1 MPDTVPRPRCVALLM
16 GDVRDAHDIWVALT
30 SCSFAVYHDSSCPS
44 RTTGLDALRSEAR
57 RSNAGALD
65 LPLAAE
71 PVGRLVQPATAL
83 STGYRR

>member
-1 MPDTVPRPRCVALLM
+1 MPDTVPQPRCVALLM
-16 GDVRDAHDIWVALT
+16 GDIPDVHDIWVALT
-30 SCSFAVYHDSSCPS
+30 SCSFAVYHDSCPS

-65 LPLAAE
+65 LPLAPE
-71 PVGRLVQPATAL
+71 SVGRLVQPATAL